1 MWHCR
6 PRTSRCSW
14 RPRSSGTAGERWA
27 GTVHGGVPPSPSPGH
42 TGRPPPRP
50 APPHVSLD
58 DAPGVGEAHVA
69 WGAVQV
75 QAFLQVPLGVPVDLQ
90 DGRATLWPA
99 PPTSARPTPTLAP
112 GALCPPPCSHP
123 SQKAPPSS
131 GTPKSP
137 WASRGANDGIRVRR
151 ISTSL
156 WQLTCRWRQTGTEH
170 PGQRLHTPTGTHG
183 SAWPANKAQILVT
196 KTVRSP

>member
-1 MWHCR
+1 MITKIILISICHLIKIQNKQKNNSVVR
-6 PRTSRCSW
+6 GTFKTH
-14 RPRSSGTAGERWA
+14 SS
-27 GTVHGGVPPSPSPGH
+27 
-42 TGRPPPRP
+42 
-50 APPHVSLD
+50 
-58 DAPGVGEAHVA
+58 
-69 WGAVQV
+69 
-75 QAFLQVPLGVPVDLQ
+75 FLQVPLGVPVDLQ

>member
-1 MWHCR
+1 MGWDCARRGPALPLPR
-6 PRTSRCSW
+6 PHQ
-14 RPRSSGTAGERWA
+14 AG
-27 GTVHGGVPPSPSPGH
+27 PC
-42 TGRPPPRP
+42 P
-50 APPHVSLD
+50 APPHVGLD

-75 QAFLQVPLGVPVDLQ
+75 QALLQVPLGVPVDLQ
-90 DGRATLWPA
+90 DGRATLRPA
-99 PPTSARPTPTLAP
+99 PPTSARPAPTLAP

-137 WASRGANDGIRVRR
+137 WASRGANHGIRVRR

-183 SAWPANKAQILVT
+183 SAWLANKAQILVT